1 MHASRHLCD
10 TRGPRYRV
18 GVNAGLIDESSRDAA
33 ATLTGQFAASELRAG
48 DVLAGRFRIESL
60 IGIGGMGVV
69 YRAHDLSLEI
79 EVALKLLRPDLARR
93 PEAFAN
99 FRQELLLARQ
109 VSSPHVV
116 RIHDIAEHDGRW
128 FISMDFI
135 RGESLEQRLDRQRH
149 LPTEQALAITRG
161 LLDGL
166 GAAHQRGV
174 VHRDLKPANV
184 LLDGDHAY
192 ITDFGVAR
200 ILGATG
206 MTQTGMI
213 IGTPEYLSPEQ
224 ARGTTIDAR
233 SDLYAVGLI
242 FYEMLAGELP
252 FSGGTPAEAV
262 MQRILRPP
270 PSLAKKR
277 ADLPAWLHAFSER
290 LLKVNPAHRFGSARD
305 ALRALEAQRV
315 PRPPLDRRVLLLGAL
330 ALALL
335 AGFGSWLARHPWSAR
350 VPVSAVAPVTPRV
363 GVLPFT
369 VAPGDTE
376 LAGAARAFGEHL
388 ENWLR
393 NDPAVA
399 SIPRRRLVD
408 ARERIAPDLQG
419 EALTRQLPDIAN
431 AAGANRLI
439 KGELRRDDHG
449 LLLELAWIEP
459 GTAAVAPPV
468 LARGADF
475 ATLFRNYQ
483 DSVGP
488 WLAASKLQVGSAPL
502 LSPAALPDFGTGL
515 LALDRHAD
523 PAAVASL
530 APLAAAEPASALLQ
544 RALLEAEE
552 DAHQTLPAQD
562 TRAAVEKQFATDTSP
577 LGRELFARALAEDD
591 GAKARTVLD
600 RAVRAFPHDPPLG
613 LLAAET
619 FAANGAGAEAIELL
633 RRITTGDGQDARA
646 WFLLGRTSIQQ
657 GQAQAAIDEYLVRAL
672 VLNTRGR
679 DAAAEAETRNAFGVG
694 YERLGQLDA
703 AVEQY
708 SRAAKMREQLGD
720 RIGLSKS
727 LRNLA
732 IVQAERGEREEAERT
747 LDRVRGLLEDLGDR
761 ASLADLH
768 NDRGVIAEERGDFV
782 AALAA
787 YREALAIRQQ
797 LEVPDQVAESL
808 NNVAFASLQLGQF
821 DNALV
826 YWQQAAA
833 LYRKLDDSNGI
844 LRIEQSIG
852 LLDIARG
859 HFAAARE
866 RLQASLRSAEDRQLP
881 EESAAGH
888 INLATL
894 SLAEGRLAD
903 ALAHAERA
911 RQFAARRSDLRIA
924 TEASLLK
931 ARAANALGDDATV
944 DAALATIDVAQINDE
959 QRAMYLLAAAQRAQ
973 AGAASAGA
981 KNRLAEAATAAAQA
995 HSGKVAL
1002 EVQLQRVRLALVQ
1015 GDAGAGKLLAAVRA
1029 DEIHLGEVPARL
1041 EWLELEMA
1049 VALRSGDRS
1058 TAIRRYREALP
1069 LLKDAG
1075 RSADAM
1081 FLHQL
1086 AAQAYPAGRDSAAA
1100 GAAAEAARAQLLAD
1114 APADARALFEQ
1125 RLALRERAETG
1136 RNDAH

>member
-1 MHASRHLCD
+1 M
-10 TRGPRYRV
+10 
-18 GVNAGLIDESSRDAA
+18 NAGLTDEPARDTA
-33 ATLTGQFAASELRAG
+33 ATLTGHFAASELRAG

-69 YRAHDLSLEI
+69 YRAYDLSLEI
-79 EVALKLLRPDLARR
+79 DVALKLLRPDLARR

-116 RIHDIAEHDGRW
+116 RIHDIAEHEGRW

-135 RGESLEQRLDRQRH
+135 RGESLEQRLDTLRR
-149 LPTEQALAITRG
+149 LPPEQTLAITRG

-166 GAAHQRGV
+166 AAAHQRGV

-262 MQRILRPP
+262 VQRILRPP
-270 PSLAKKR
+270 PSLAKMR
-277 ADLPAWLHAFSER
+277 PDLPAWLHAFSER
-290 LLKVNPAHRFGSARD
+290 LLKVNPAHRFGSARE

-335 AGFGSWLARHPWSAR
+335 AGIGSWLARHPGSPR
-350 VPVSAVAPVTPRV
+350 VPVAAVAPAIPRI

-369 VAPGDTE
+369 AAPGDAE
-376 LAGAARAFGEHL
+376 LAGLARAFGEHL
-388 ENWLR
+388 ETWLR

-399 SIPRRRLVD
+399 SLQHRRLVD
-408 ARERIAPDLQG
+408 AKERIAPDLQG
-419 EALTRQLPDIAN
+419 EALLRQLPDIAN

-439 KGELRRDDHG
+439 RGELHRDDHG
-449 LLLELAWIEP
+449 LQLELTWIEP
-459 GTAAVAPPV
+459 GATAVTPP
-468 LARGADF
+468 LIARGADS
-475 ATLFRNYQ
+475 AALFRNYQ
-483 DSVGP
+483 DSVAP
-488 WLAASKLQVGSAPL
+488 WLAASKLQVGSAPS
-502 LSPAALPDFGTGL
+502 LSAAALADFGTAL

-523 PAAVASL
+523 PAAAASL

-552 DAHQTLPAQD
+552 NAHQALPAQD
-562 TRAAVEKQFATDTSP
+562 TRAAIEKQFGNDTSP
-577 LGRELFARALAEDD
+577 LGRELFARALASDD
-591 GAKARTVLD
+591 GAKARVALD
-600 RAVRAFPHDPPLG
+600 QAIRAFPHDPSLG

-619 FAANGAGAEAIELL
+619 LAANGAGAEAIGLL
-633 RRITTGDGQDARA
+633 RRFTANDDQDARA

-679 DAAAEAETRNAFGVG
+679 DAAAEAETRNALGVG

-797 LEVPDQVAESL
+797 LDLPDQVAESL

-833 LYRKLDDSNGI
+833 LYRKADDSNGI

-866 RLQASLRSAEDRQLP
+866 RLQTSLRNAEDRQLP

-888 INLATL
+888 LNLATL
-894 SLAEGRLAD
+894 CLAEGRYAD

-924 TEASLLK
+924 TEGNLLK
-931 ARAANALGDDATV
+931 ARAAGALGDDTAV
-944 DAALATIDVAQINDE
+944 DAALAAIDFAQINDE
-959 QRAMYLLAAAQRAQ
+959 QRAMFLLATAQRAQ
-973 AGAASAGA
+973 AAADYA
-981 KNRLAEAATAAAQA
+981 KAKAKLDEAATAATQA
-995 HSGKVAL
+995 HSGKVGL
-1002 EVQLQRVRLALVQ
+1002 EVQLQRVRLALAQ
-1015 GDAGAGKLLAAVRA
+1015 GDVAAGKLLATVRTDA
-1029 DEIHLGEVPARL
+1029 IHLGEVPARL

-1049 VALRSGDRS
+1049 VAVRGGDRG

-1081 FLHQL
+1081 FLHRL
-1086 AAQAYPAGRDSAAA
+1086 AAQAYPAG
-1100 GAAAEAARAQLLAD
+1100 AESDAARAAADAARADMLAD
-1114 APADARALFEQ
+1114 APADARGRFEQ
-1125 RLALRERAETG
+1125 RLASREHAETG
-1136 RNDAH
+1136 RPDAR